1 MTTPDDKPTS
11 PQHRR
16 PHRGRRY
23 PSAALLAVA
32 AVSSATSVTVVA
44 ATSAAAP
51 ATGSPIA
58 KAATPPGPDMTL
70 QQTFI
75 KVVKA
80 VQPSVVEI
88 MTSTGLGSGVVF
100 DAKGDI
106 VTNAHVVGDSTSF
119 VVVFSDGS
127 QETGTLVG
135 TYVPDDLAVVR
146 VSAPKGLR
154 PAHFANSRA
163 LEVGDIVLAMGN
175 PLGLSSSVTEGIVS
189 FNGRAVGEGNGVVL
203 PDLVQTSAA
212 INPGNSGGALVDLS
226 GEVVG
231 IPTLGASSSGT
242 GTAVTGIGFAVPSDT
257 VKLIAPQL
265 IASGK
270 VTKSG
275 RASLGI
281 SGTTALSF
289 AGQAIGVEVTSVQ
302 PGGPADMASIA
313 AGDLITK
320 IGQTKTLE
328 LADLQTALAELSPGS
343 RVQVTLSTTSGAVRV
358 VSVVL
363 GDLAITSAAG

>member
-1 MTTPDDKPTS
+1 MTWPDHS
-11 PQHRR
+11 HRR
-16 PHRGRRY
+16 GQHSRPRLRRRY
-23 PSAALLAVA
+23 IAASLLIVAVA
-32 AVSSATSVTVVA
+32 SSATSVAFVTGPGWA
-44 ATSAAAP
+44 SP
-51 ATGSPIA
+51 ATA
-58 KAATPPGPDMTL
+58 DLTTKVVQQPDPVEAL
-70 QQTFI
+70 EQGFV

-88 MTSTGLGSGVVF
+88 MTNTGLGSGVLF
-100 DAKGDI
+100 DAKGNI

-119 VVVFSDGS
+119 LVLFSDGA
-127 QETGTLVG
+127 QAKGTLVG

-146 VSAPKGLR
+146 VTPPKGLR
-154 PAHFANSRA
+154 PAHFAKSST

-189 FNGRAVGEGNGVVL
+189 FNGRSVGEGNGVVL

-231 IPTLGASSSGT
+231 IPTLGASSGNT
-242 GTAVTGIGFAVPSDT
+242 GTAVTGIGFAIPSDT

-265 IASGK
+265 IATGK
-270 VTKSG
+270 VTSSG

-281 SGTTALSF
+281 SATTAFSF
-289 AGQAIGVEVTSVQ
+289 AGQAVGVEVTGVL
-302 PGGPADMASIA
+302 PGGPAARASIG

-320 IGQTKTLE
+320 IGSTETLD
-328 LADLQTALAELSPGS
+328 LADLQIALAELSPGS
-343 RVQVTLSTTSGAVRV
+343 KTLVTVRSVSGALRTVT
-358 VSVVL
+358 VVL
-363 GDLAITSAAG
+363 GDLADT